1 MWMNLNPAM
10 LAWIP
15 RIKQA
20 GFRLGILSNM
30 GDGVLDYMRPRF
42 PWLAQFDHL
51 TWSCELGV
59 VKPDPAIYLH
69 TVKKLNVSPDRALFI
84 DNLQKNI
91 VGAEA
96 VGLHAALFENPEQ
109 LQSDWPA
116 RFPPYPASKQPV
128 EPLPHPKPGYSGP
141 DAGLYP
147 CQGQTDLLHDLQ
159 VETLQ
164 CGHVGGCVGEQ
175 ADLADVQIGKDLAAD
190 AHLAQNPLVPIR
202 PRCSPLRC
210 KKRRWGSQLR
220 SISKPL
226 LVLCR

>member
-1 MWMNLNPAM
+1 MDLEAVIFDYGEVLSEPPDPQAHRNLLRIAGVEEEPFEKSYWTHRLDYDADILNGQTYWQTVARDTGRHFSAQQISQLLEQDALMWMNLNPAM
-10 LAWIP
+10 LAWVP

-91 VGAEA
+91 AGAEA
-96 VGLHAALFENPEQ
+96 IGLHAALFENPEQ
-109 LQSDWPA
+109 LQNDLA
-116 RFPPYPASKQPV
+116 RRGF
-128 EPLPHPKPGYSGP
+128 PLP
-141 DAGLYP
+141 
-147 CQGQTDLLHDLQ
+147 
-159 VETLQ
+159 TL
-164 CGHVGGCVGEQ
+164 
-175 ADLADVQIGKDLAAD
+175 
-190 AHLAQNPLVPIR
+190 
-202 PRCSPLRC
+202 
-210 KKRRWGSQLR
+210 
-220 SISKPL
+220 
-226 LVLCR
+226 

>member
-1 MWMNLNPAM
+1 MDLEAVIFDYGEVLSGPPDPEAHRNLLHIAGVAEEPFEKAYWAHRLDYDADILNGQTYWQTVARDTGVHFTAEQISRLLEQDAIMWMNLNPAM

-69 TVKKLNVSPDRALFI
+69 TVKKLNVAPDRALFI

-96 VGLHAALFENPEQ
+96 IGLHAALFENPQQ
-109 LQSDWPA
+109 LQNDLA
-116 RFPPYPASKQPV
+116 RRGF
-128 EPLPHPKPGYSGP
+128 PLP
-141 DAGLYP
+141 
-147 CQGQTDLLHDLQ
+147 
-159 VETLQ
+159 
-164 CGHVGGCVGEQ
+164 
-175 ADLADVQIGKDLAAD
+175 
-190 AHLAQNPLVPIR
+190 PL
-202 PRCSPLRC
+202 
-210 KKRRWGSQLR
+210 
-220 SISKPL
+220 
-226 LVLCR
+226 

>member
-1 MWMNLNPAM
+1 MDLEAVIFDYGEVLSGPPDPQAHRNLLSIAGVKEEPFEKSYWAHRLDYDADILNGQTYWQTVARDTGVHFTAGQISQLLEQDAIMWMNLNPAM

-42 PWLAQFDHL
+42 PWLAHFDHL

-69 TVKKLNVSPDRALFI
+69 TVKKLNVSPGRALFI

-109 LQSDWPA
+109 LQNDLA
-116 RFPPYPASKQPV
+116 RRGF
-128 EPLPHPKPGYSGP
+128 PLPPLESN
-141 DAGLYP
+141 
-147 CQGQTDLLHDLQ
+147 
-159 VETLQ
+159 
-164 CGHVGGCVGEQ
+164 GG
-175 ADLADVQIGKDLAAD
+175 
-190 AHLAQNPLVPIR
+190 
-202 PRCSPLRC
+202 
-210 KKRRWGSQLR
+210 
-220 SISKPL
+220 
-226 LVLCR
+226 